1 MERIREDME
10 KNYAAPENVD
20 AYIAGFPPE
29 IQTVMEDI
37 RKTIRKAAPAA
48 TEKISWGMATFF
60 YHGNLVHFAGNKNH
74 LGFYP
79 GANGVANFAEEL
91 KEYKTSKG
99 AIQFPYNKPLPHEL
113 IFRIVTFRMAE
124 NEALA
129 KGKSKK

>member
-1 MERIREDME
+1 ME
-10 KNYAAPENVD
+10 KNLAAPESID

-29 IQTVMEDI
+29 IQAVMEDI

-79 GANGVANFAEEL
+79 GANGVANFMEEL
-91 KEYKTSKG
+91 KEYQTSKG
-99 AIQFPYNKPLPHEL
+99 AIQFPYKKPLPHEL
-113 IFRIVTFRMAE
+113 IFRIVAFRMAE
-124 NEALA
+124 NEAQA
-129 KGKSKK
+129 KGKNKK